1 MLPLETPLEQL
12 KGIGPKFVL
21 KLKKLEIH
29 TVRDLLWHFPSRYE
43 DFSQIYTID
52 NLEPGQQVTI
62 KGVVDHVSSRQSWRR
77 KMTIVEAHITDETG
91 TVKALWF
98 NQPYLKNTL
107 RPGRYANFAGK
118 VSVSDDEIYLSNPT
132 YELLSQFR
140 EEGQEEEA
148 ETKHTARLVPI
159 YPETKGLTSK
169 GIRYLMSSLLP
180 NISVQEFLPA
190 PILKKHLLL
199 DIGSA
204 IEAIHFPERIEDA
217 LKARERF
224 AFENLFLLHLANAR
238 HKLAHKKEK
247 AKPIAIADDSLAS
260 ALAKLPFTLTA
271 SQDKSVRE
279 IYGDLSRQTPM
290 NRLLQGDVGS
300 GKTIVAALA
309 AIQVAR
315 SGLQVAFMAPTEI
328 LARQHFETFKKF
340 FGNEEVGI
348 GFLSADGARIFYGTN
363 LEQTAKKQELLKA
376 IKDHRV
382 RILIGTHALIQ
393 NNVAFSRLGLVV
405 IDEQH
410 RFGVAQRASLLK
422 HQVGGLM
429 PHFLSM
435 SATPIPRT
443 LMMTL
448 FGDLDVS
455 LIDEVPKGRKPIIT
469 KIVSPENRRS
479 AYGFVKGELQK
490 GRQAFVIC
498 PRIEPGEDTGDLLA
512 LEMKTV
518 KEEYEKL
525 SKNVFPEFRVGML
538 HGKMKSKEKAE
549 IMRKFSARELDM
561 LVSTSVIEV
570 GVDIPNATLM
580 LIEGSER
587 FGLAQLYQ
595 FRGRIGRGDQQ
606 SFCLLFT
613 DSSSDTAQSRLK
625 ALIQAKNGFEL
636 AEQDLALRG
645 PGEFIGRK
653 QTGTPDFVMRSIQ
666 NMGIIK
672 ESRDAALA
680 VLEKDPELTRAP
692 LLAQK
697 LNAFQTKVH
706 LE

>member
-1 MLPLETPLEQL
+1 MFPLETPLEQL
-12 KGIGPKFVL
+12 KSIGPKFL
-21 KLKKLEIH
+21 LTLKKLEIH

-43 DFSQIYTID
+43 DFSQMYAIND
-52 NLEPGQQVTI
+52 LEPGQQVTV
-62 KGVVDHVSSRQSWRR
+62 KGVVDHISSRQSWRR

-132 YELLSQFR
+132 YELLSQFQ
-140 EEGQEEEA
+140 EEGQEQ
-148 ETKHTARLVPI
+148 ETKHTGRLVPI

-180 NISVQEFLPA
+180 HVSLQEFLPA
-190 PILKKHLLL
+190 GVLKKHLLS
-199 DIGSA
+199 DIHSA
-204 IEAIHFPERIEDA
+204 IGAIHFPDRIEDA

-238 HKLAHKKEK
+238 FKLAHMKKR
-247 AKPIAIADDSLAS
+247 AKPIAIADGSLAS
-260 ALAKLPFTLTA
+260 ALAKLPFILTS

-279 IYGDLSRQTPM
+279 IYGDLARPTPM

-300 GKTIVAALA
+300 GKTVVAALA
-309 AIQVAR
+309 AIQVAH

-340 FGNEEVGI
+340 FGNEEIGI
-348 GFLSADGARIFYGTN
+348 GFLSSDGAQVFYGTG
-363 LEQTAKKQELLKA
+363 LEQQIKKPGLLKA
-376 IKDHRV
+376 IKEHKV
-382 RILIGTHALIQ
+382 HILIGTHALIQ
-393 NNVAFSRLGLVV
+393 NNVAFSHLGLVV

-422 HQVGGLM
+422 HQSGTLI

-448 FGDLDVS
+448 FGDLDIS

-469 KIVSPENRRS
+469 KIVAPENRRS

-498 PRIEPGEDTGDLLA
+498 PRIEPGEDAGDFLA
-512 LEMKTV
+512 LEVKTV

-525 SKNVFPEFRVGML
+525 SKNIFPEFRVGML
-538 HGKMKSKEKAE
+538 HGKMKSKEKAD
-549 IMRKFSARELDM
+549 IMARFSAKELDM

-613 DSSSDTAQSRLK
+613 DSSSDAAQGRLK
-625 ALIQAKNGFEL
+625 ALLQAKNGFEL

-666 NMGIIK
+666 NLGIIK

-680 VLEKDPELTRAP
+680 VLEKDPNLVHTP

-697 LNAFQTKVH
+697 LAAFQTKVH